1 MEPAQKDR
9 TPFSDID
16 GLTAQMT
23 EIVLDA
29 LAAMGRHPEIQRVR
43 RIAFDA
49 LRPLP
54 GQRLLDAGSGSGE
67 TARALA
73 ALVATPS
80 APHTHRDPGTSTHR
94 DPIQHT
100 HRDPGTPTGLGSSG
114 HGSSGHGSSG
124 HRSSGLDGEVLAV
137 DHSSAVTAAA
147 ISRHDG
153 SAVRYLTGDAGHL
166 HLPDDHVDGVWCERL
181 LQHVDDADAV
191 IRELIRVTR
200 PGGRICLIDTDWGS
214 LAFDG
219 MPAGLADVVLRH
231 VHGHFTPQQHDM
243 GRTLRRRMVA
253 AGLRGLTAT
262 PVTCY
267 FATPASAA
275 VVLPMVNPDVPA
287 DAWATPAG
295 LRDEWLA
302 CVDAAGASGTFLAV
316 LTIWVVTATKPE

>member
-23 EIVLDA
+23 GIVLDA

-43 RIAFDA
+43 RIAVDA
-49 LRPLP
+49 LRPRP

-67 TARALA
+67 VSRSLA
-73 ALVATPS
+73 AGAC
-80 APHTHRDPGTSTHR
+80 
-94 DPIQHT
+94 
-100 HRDPGTPTGLGSSG
+100 
-114 HGSSGHGSSG
+114 
-124 HRSSGLDGEVLAV
+124 EVLAV

-147 ISRHDG
+147 VSRHDG
-153 SAVRYLTGDAGHL
+153 SDVRYLTGDAGAL
-166 HLPDDHVDGVWCERL
+166 NLPNDHVDGVWCERL

-219 MPAGLADVVLRH
+219 VPAGLADVVLRH

-243 GRTLRRRMVA
+243 GRTLRRRLVA
-253 AGLRGLTAT
+253 AGLRDLTAT

-275 VVLPMVNPDVPA
+275 VVLPMVNPEVPE
-287 DAWATPAG
+287 DAWSTPPG

-302 CVDAAGASGTFLAV
+302 CVEAAGASGTFLAV
-316 LTIWVVTATKPE
+316 LTIWVVAASKPD